1 MTDITIGL
9 INNMPDSAFEAT
21 ESQFRGLLEAAVG
34 GPVRLRLTTLPEV
47 PRSADTKAYI
57 AQQYAPLQA
66 LMAEPP
72 DALIITGTEPIAP
85 DLRDE
90 PYWSRFAKLVDWSI
104 AESLPSIWSCLAAHG
119 AVLHLSG
126 IQRQRLG
133 EKCCGVFA
141 HKVQA
146 RHALMS
152 GLGQSLLT
160 PHSRWNDLPIG
171 SLEDAGYS
179 VLSAREETGANVFLK
194 QQNGAQLVF
203 LQGHPEYES
212 ESLLKEYRRDIGRYV
227 RSQQPF
233 YPTLPHE
240 YFTPAALTLLDEFRL
255 RAQAQRA
262 PQVMSTFPLAE
273 IQASLV
279 QTWRTGAVQLYRNW
293 LKSVTAGRRP
303 MSHKAHGVL

>member
-21 ESQFRGLLEAAVG
+21 ESQFRGLLEAAAG
-34 GPVRLRLTTLPEV
+34 QPVRLRLTTLPEV
-47 PRSADTKAYI
+47 PRSAATKSYI
-57 AQQYAPLQA
+57 DQHYAPLQELIQA
-66 LMAEPP
+66 PP
-72 DALIITGTEPIAP
+72 DALIITGTEPVAP

-90 PYWSRFAKLVDWSI
+90 PYWSRFTEVLDWSI
-104 AESLPSIWSCLAAHG
+104 AESLPSVWSCLAAHA

-126 IQRQRLG
+126 IQRQRLAQ
-133 EKCCGVFA
+133 KCCGVFS
-141 HKVQA
+141 HTVQA
-146 RHALMS
+146 GHALMS
-152 GLGQSLLT
+152 GMGQSLLT
-160 PHSRWNDLPIG
+160 PHSRWNDLPMK
-171 SLEDAGYS
+171 SLQDAGYLI
-179 VLSAREETGANVFLK
+179 VSAREDTGANVFVA
-194 QQNGAQLVF
+194 QRNGAQLVF

-240 YFTPAALTLLDEFRL
+240 YFTPAALALLDEFRL

-279 QTWRTGAVQLYRNW
+279 QTWRPGAVQLYRNW
-293 LKSVTAGRRP
+293 LKCVTAARRP
-303 MSHKAHGVL
+303 MSHKAHGVI